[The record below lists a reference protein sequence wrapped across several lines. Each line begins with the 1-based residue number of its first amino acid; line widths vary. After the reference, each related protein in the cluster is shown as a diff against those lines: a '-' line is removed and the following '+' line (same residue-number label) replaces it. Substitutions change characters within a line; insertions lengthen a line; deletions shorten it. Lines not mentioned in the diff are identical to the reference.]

1 MLLQTKP
8 VCKPAIRK
16 HKMISVI
23 LLLILWISKHCW
35 KSFRLSHTTIE
46 TKTNFKHAFLASG
59 SNDFPLTY
67 KRSWLEKNV
76 SFFTKYPTSNP
87 QTDTHT
93 HTHTHTHC
101 HRNVHWLCKSKTH
114 FSKWMSE
121 DCVPS
126 TVSTVIYHI
135 LMICLQTRKSTTAV
149 ILRKWRTPA
158 QLSACWCL
166 RAQTP
171 CFWGFALHAAHRKG
185 PTWLV
190 LQYSVWPYVSRGPYS
205 KPLCLTSF
213 LCVPRDEP
221 SSA

>member
-1 MLLQTKP
+1 M
-8 VCKPAIRK
+8 
-16 HKMISVI
+16 I

-101 HRNVHWLCKSKTH
+101 HRNVHWLCKSKPKKTTEIKYI
-114 FSKWMSE
+114 SSGVGQPW
-121 DCVPS
+121 
-126 TVSTVIYHI
+126 
-135 LMICLQTRKSTTAV
+135 LKS
-149 ILRKWRTPA
+149 
-158 QLSACWCL
+158 
-166 RAQTP
+166 
-171 CFWGFALHAAHRKG
+171 
-185 PTWLV
+185 
-190 LQYSVWPYVSRGPYS
+190 
-205 KPLCLTSF
+205 CLTSLIMWLWVSDLTCLSLGF
-213 LCVPRDEP
+213 SFCKNGGEDFWKNEKGAYVW
-221 SSA
+221 SA